1 MSLSFEWNDEKAASN
16 LTKHGVS
23 FELAARVFLD
33 MERMERHDGRDDYG
47 GEDRFITVGLVGDVE
62 LTVAYTMR
70 GDTIRLISAR
80 RSERHE
86 QDEYWKNR

>member
-1 MSLSFEWNDEKAASN
+1 MSLRFEWNDDKAVSN

-33 MERMERHDGRDDYG
+33 LGRIDRYDGRDDYG
-47 GEDRFITVGLVGDVE
+47 EDRFLTVGLVGDVE

-70 GDTIRLISAR
+70 DDTIRIISAR

-86 QDEYWKNR
+86 QNEYWKNR